1 MPPTDSLYFPTAL
14 AISPGRTSLYV
25 VNSDFDLQYNG
36 GTIQVLN
43 LGSADGGSGTNPVPD
58 AGLRVY
64 AETVANAI
72 AAGEA
77 PTSVCASIG
86 LVPNVN
92 DTLYPGPCSALEVAP
107 FVRAHATIGAFGSG
121 MSLIPRVGEPGLRL
135 FTSVRGDPS
144 VTYFDVADDRD
155 PANIV
160 TPCESN
166 FCLECGGGGDEKR
179 CSASHKVG
187 ENVFT
192 SQRGL
197 LLPTE
202 PVGIASAT
210 SVLGDAIVVAH
221 QTSASASL
229 VVNQWGGDAEADVPF
244 EDTPS
249 LEFILTELPEAPTG
263 VLAIPPPRLV
273 ASQKLDYSPGFV
285 VSHRAASTLSVVR
298 FEADQNSTPPRPFIV
313 QSDSVSISLSN
324 DGSDS
329 RGLAFDSTARV
340 ACETECEQSLCPN
353 GSCEANQLFTN
364 CLVDCLEEPIGFYVV
379 NRTPASLLVGRMETS
394 PVLEDERVVGINES
408 FVLAESIPLPLGAA
422 TIGVGS
428 IIGLDGELETRV
440 FVASFDS
447 RFVSV
452 YDPLLRRIE
461 SSFRT
466 GRGPTGLVFDT
477 DPVAKTSHLYVADF
491 TDSYLSVIDLDSRRL
506 TYGTALL
513 NIGPP
518 VPPREEQ

>member
-1 MPPTDSLYFPTAL
+1 MPPTDALYFPTAL

-43 LGSADGGSGTNPVPD
+43 LGGVDSASAAVVPES
-58 AGLRVY
+58 GLRVY
-64 AETVANAI
+64 AETVAKAI
-72 AAGEA
+72 AAGDA
-77 PTSVCASIG
+77 PAQVCATVG

-121 MSLIPRVGEPGLRL
+121 MSLIPRLGEPGLRL

-160 TPCESN
+160 SPCESN
-166 FCLECGGGGDEKR
+166 FCLECGGDGEERR

-202 PVGIASAT
+202 PVGIAVAP
-210 SVLGDAIVVAH
+210 SVLGDAVVVAH

-229 VVNQWGGDAEADVPF
+229 VVNHWGSEGEADVPF

-249 LEFILTELPEAPTG
+249 LEFILTELPEAPTN
-263 VLAIPPPRLV
+263 VLSIPPPRIV

-285 VSHRAASTLSVVR
+285 VSHRAAPTLSVVR
-298 FEADQNSTPPRPFIV
+298 FEPDQNSTPPRPFIV
-313 QSDSVSISLSN
+313 QSDSISITLSN
-324 DGSDS
+324 NGSDS
-329 RGLAFDSTARV
+329 RGLAFDSTARD
-340 ACETECEQSLCPN
+340 ACESECEASLCPH

-364 CLVDCLEEPIGFYVV
+364 CLLDCLEEPVGFYVV
-379 NRTPASLLVGRMETS
+379 NRTPASLLVGRMES
-394 PVLEDERVVGINES
+394 KPVLEDERVVGISEN
-408 FVLAESIPLPLGAA
+408 FILAESIPLPLGAA

-477 DPVAKTSHLYVADF
+477 DPVSKTSHLYVADF